1 MLGARRDCGLS
12 IGGGGVR
19 LQIVFTFSTAIAG
32 NPNRRTAAPT
42 GVDGERSSCVRRTS
56 LWEPGLPAM
65 ASVSTPPR
73 PTIIPIDNHHRG
85 ECLPQKFRQRRIN
98 PIKPSPHTGGAHHVD
113 SSPDL
118 PGPDGRN
125 AEHFFL
131 ARIVRGATVMIH
143 PVTLSVSFPVFGNN
157 YYSQQVVSR
166 KVFALVFDK
175 QFEDLLMPAAAN
187 HFSNEVVGLNDQ
199 FRFLNDV
206 LADHLL
212 NRATTAQPA
221 RPSQQAQRIV
231 G

>member
-1 MLGARRDCGLS
+1 
-12 IGGGGVR
+12 
-19 LQIVFTFSTAIAG
+19 
-32 NPNRRTAAPT
+32 
-42 GVDGERSSCVRRTS
+42 
-56 LWEPGLPAM
+56 
-65 ASVSTPPR
+65 
-73 PTIIPIDNHHRG
+73 
-85 ECLPQKFRQRRIN
+85 
-98 PIKPSPHTGGAHHVD
+98 
-113 SSPDL
+113 
-118 PGPDGRN
+118 
-125 AEHFFL
+125 
-131 ARIVRGATVMIH
+131 MIH

-221 RPSQQAQRIV
+221 RPSQQSQRIV